1 MAQGF
6 IQLHR
11 KILDEWFWK
20 DSSYAHLMTTLILE
34 ANHESAKILF
44 KGELRTIE
52 QGETI
57 RTTRQLEAKTGI
69 PKSTISR
76 MLKKLSKFGEIEI
89 IKTKASHIKIIRYKQ
104 FMTGDLDE
112 NWDKSGAGVGLN
124 NNDNNIYTFAEYQS
138 AKNEFLSDNDVVDKI
153 RSKYSLTLARI
164 DQESTLMI
172 KHYYKKGKQIEDF
185 EDALDTWLL
194 KGKGMFE
201 DAKQRDY
208 EKEQALDTMMLK

>member
-11 KILDEWFWK
+11 NIQDEWFWQ
-20 DSSYAHLMTTLILE
+20 DSKLAHLMTTLILE
-34 ANHESAKILF
+34 ANHKSKKKDF

-52 QGETI
+52 RGETI
-57 RTTRQLEAKTGI
+57 RRTRDLEDITGI

-89 IKTKASHIKIIRYKQ
+89 IKTKASHIKIIRYEQ
-104 FMTGDLDE
+104 FITGDLDE
-112 NWDKSGAGVGLN
+112 NWDKSGTGVVLN
-124 NNDNNIYTFAEYQS
+124 NNDNNIYTFVKYES
-138 AKNEFLSDNDVVDKI
+138 AKNEFLSDNDVVDNM

-194 KGKGMFE
+194 KGKVMFE
-201 DAKQRDY
+201 DAKKREY
-208 EKEQALDTMMLK
+208 EKEKALDAMMLK

>member
-1 MAQGF
+1 
-6 IQLHR
+6 
-11 KILDEWFWK
+11 
-20 DSSYAHLMTTLILE
+20 MTTLILE
-34 ANHESAKILF
+34 ANHKSKKKDF

-52 QGETI
+52 RGETI
-57 RTTRQLEAKTGI
+57 RRTRDLEDITGI

-89 IKTKASHIKIIRYKQ
+89 IKTKASHIKIIRYEQ
-104 FMTGDLDE
+104 FITGDLDE
-112 NWDKSGAGVGLN
+112 NWDKSGTGVVLN
-124 NNDNNIYTFAEYQS
+124 NNDNNIYTFVKYES
-138 AKNEFLSDNDVVDKI
+138 AKNEFLSDNDVVDNM

-194 KGKGMFE
+194 KGKVMFE
-201 DAKQRDY
+201 DAKKREY
-208 EKEQALDTMMLK
+208 EKEKALDAMMLK